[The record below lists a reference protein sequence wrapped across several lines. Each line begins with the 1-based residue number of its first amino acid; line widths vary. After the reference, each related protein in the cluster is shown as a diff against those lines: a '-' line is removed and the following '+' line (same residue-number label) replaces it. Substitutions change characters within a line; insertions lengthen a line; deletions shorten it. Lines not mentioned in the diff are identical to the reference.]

1 MTANRNGNKWSV
13 NELLALQREYELLEL
28 PIQEIAMRHKR
39 TVEAILY
46 KLYNEEIIGDTEVA
60 RGYIDYVEQQ
70 LTTDSS
76 DELLEPSINY
86 NGFAQP
92 SIFGID
98 EMNSRISNLESAMN
112 DINQLLEK
120 LVAVS
125 TKKTKRVPLRQQL
138 ASCH

>member
-1 MTANRNGNKWSV
+1 MTATRNGNKWSV

-92 SIFGID
+92 SIFEID